1 MAILGQANWLMLA
14 FCICFALFTRETASP
29 RLSSQSLLS
38 VAWIRERPSE
48 RTMSNVA
55 YSLESRVALVTGGG
69 QGIGEA
75 ICRRLAGQGAR
86 VVVFDLRQENADRVA
101 GAIKGLAVAGDAT
114 SESDIARALA
124 DAERAHGS
132 VDILVNNAGI
142 TGKAG
147 KIWELSR
154 ADMESVLAVNLVAP
168 FLWCKA
174 VMPSMVQRRYGRIVN
189 IASIAGKEG
198 NPTLGP
204 YSASKAGLI
213 ALTKSLAKE
222 VAGQGDITVNAI
234 SPAVIHTPILDG
246 LPQGTIDYMVSRIP
260 MGRTG
265 RPEEVAAL
273 VHFLASSEASFTTG
287 QCYDISGGRA
297 TY

>member
-1 MAILGQANWLMLA
+1 MAEFFGLDGK
-14 FCICFALFTRETASP
+14 T
-29 RLSSQSLLS
+29 
-38 VAWIRERPSE
+38 
-48 RTMSNVA
+48 
-55 YSLESRVALVTGGG
+55 ALVTGGG

-75 ICRRLAGQGAR
+75 ICIRLAAAGAK
-86 VVVFDLRQENADRVA
+86 VGVFDLDAERAERVA
-101 GAIKGLAVAGDAT
+101 GAVGGLGLAGNVT
-114 SESDIARALA
+114 SGTDIEAAVKALTQQF
-124 DAERAHGS
+124 GGI
-132 VDILVNNAGI
+132 DILVNNAGI

-147 KIWELSR
+147 KLWEISR
-154 ADMESVLAVNLVAP
+154 DDWEVVLAVNVLGPVLCCRA
-168 FLWCKA
+168 A
-174 VMPSMVQRRYGRIVN
+174 VPSMRQRKYGRIVN

-204 YSASKAGLI
+204 YSASKAALI
-213 ALTKSLAKE
+213 AFTKSLAKE
-222 VAGQGDITVNAI
+222 LVGQGDITVNSI

-246 LPQGTIDYMVSRIP
+246 LPQTTVDYMVSRIP

-273 VHFLASSEASFTTG
+273 VHYLASAEASFTTG

>member
-1 MAILGQANWLMLA
+1 MS
-14 FCICFALFTRETASP
+14 ASSFF
-29 RLSSQSLLS
+29 RLDGK
-38 VAWIRERPSE
+38 VA
-48 RTMSNVA
+48 V
-55 YSLESRVALVTGGG
+55 VTGGG

-75 ICRRLAGQGAR
+75 ICRRLAAAGAK
-86 VVVFDLRQENADRVA
+86 VGVFDLDAGKAAKVA
-101 GAIKGLAVAGDAT
+101 LAIGGFALAGDVT
-114 SESDIARALA
+114 SQTDIESALE
-124 DAERAHGS
+124 DLHERAGPL
-132 VDILVNNAGI
+132 DILVNNAGI

-147 KIWELSR
+147 RIWELDQKDLETVMAINVVGPWLFCR
-154 ADMESVLAVNLVAP
+154 AAAP
-168 FLWCKA
+168 IFRERK
-174 VMPSMVQRRYGRIVN
+174 YGRIVN

-204 YSASKAGLI
+204 YSASKAALI

-222 VAGQGDITVNAI
+222 LVGHGDITVNAI

-246 LPQGTIDYMVSRIP
+246 LPPATVDYMVSRIP

-265 RPEEVAAL
+265 KPEEVAAL
-273 VHFLASSEASFTTG
+273 VHFLASAEASFTTG

>member
-1 MAILGQANWLMLA
+1 MVEQG
-14 FCICFALFTRETASP
+14 FF
-29 RLSSQSLLS
+29 RLDGK
-38 VAWIRERPSE
+38 I
-48 RTMSNVA
+48 
-55 YSLESRVALVTGGG
+55 ALVTGGG

-75 ICRRLAGQGAR
+75 IARRLGAAGAK
-86 VVVFDLRQENADRVA
+86 VAIFDLQATTAAKVA
-101 GAIKGLAVAGDAT
+101 HDIDGLGLSGDVT
-114 SESDIARALA
+114 SEADIQQALA
-124 DAERAHGS
+124 QVEKSWGS

-142 TGKAG
+142 VGKTAPV
-147 KIWELSR
+147 WELSK
-154 ADMESVLAVNLVAP
+154 ADMEQVLAVNLVGP
-168 FLWCKA
+168 FLWANA
-174 VMPSMVQRRYGRIVN
+174 VVPEMLRRGYGRIVN

-198 NPTLGP
+198 NPRLAP

-222 VAGQGDITVNAI
+222 VAGKGDITINAV
-234 SPAVIHTPILDG
+234 SPAVIATPILDP
-246 LPQGTIDYMVSRIP
+246 LPKETIEYMVSRIP

-273 VHFLASSEASFTTG
+273 VHFLVSREASFTTG